1 MRKDMTAN
9 KTASPGGI
17 IKASSVAHNQ
27 PVLKHFKSFSISLL
41 ALLLSA
47 ASYAQDVKFYST
59 KGTAINGYD
68 PVAYFLQ
75 NKAVAGI
82 DSFSTNWSGSKWKF
96 ISQANLDSFKLASEK
111 YAPQYGGYCAY
122 GCSENHLSPTD
133 PNAFT
138 IVGNK
143 LYLNYNLQVKEFW
156 LKDTTGKIKAADG
169 YWPALNN

>member
-1 MRKDMTAN
+1 MK
-9 KTASPGGI
+9 
-17 IKASSVAHNQ
+17 V
-27 PVLKHFKSFSISLL
+27 FSISLL

-47 ASYAQDVKFYST
+47 ASYAQDVKFYNI

-75 NKAVAGI
+75 NKAVAGT
-82 DSFSTNWSGSKWKF
+82 DSYSTNWSGSKWKF
-96 ISQANLDSFKLASEK
+96 ISKANLDSFKIAPEK

-122 GCSENHLSPTD
+122 GCSENHKAPTD

-143 LYLNYNLQVKEFW
+143 LYLNYNLKVKEFW
-156 LKDTTGKIKAADG
+156 LKDTVGKIKAADG
-169 YWPALNN
+169 YWPALNK